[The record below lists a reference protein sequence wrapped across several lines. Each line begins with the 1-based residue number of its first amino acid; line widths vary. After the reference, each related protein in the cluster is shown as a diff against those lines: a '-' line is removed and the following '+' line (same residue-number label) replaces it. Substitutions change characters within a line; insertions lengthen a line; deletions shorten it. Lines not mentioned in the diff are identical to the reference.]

1 MRLKPIQLKQNRSLD
16 IVAAGQEV
24 NVYYSK
30 NGGLHVTVYTMGNIG
45 AIEPSEGND
54 KGYNRVT
61 AMDDTK
67 YTDVTLVTSC
77 KNK

>member
-16 IVAAGQEV
+16 IEVAGQEV

-30 NGGLHVTVYTMGNIG
+30 NGGLHVTIYTMGNIG
-45 AIEPSEGND
+45 AIEPCKGND

-77 KNK
+77 ENK

>member
-1 MRLKPIQLKQNRSLD
+1 MRLKPKQLKQNRSLD
-16 IVAAGQEV
+16 IVVAGQEV
-24 NVYYSK
+24 NIHSSK
-30 NGGLHVTVYTMGNIG
+30 SGGLFVTVYTKGNIG
-45 AIEPSEGND
+45 AIEPSDGND
-54 KGYNRVT
+54 KGYNNVT